1 MNASGEP
8 IVWPVK
14 GKGPRVAVAISGGVD
29 SSVAMALLA
38 ERGHDVVGVMA
49 RLWSEPPQE
58 EMRAPATSDSEAFAR
73 RACEHLGVPFYAVDL
88 AEEFRD
94 SVVDP
99 FIAEYLRGRTPNP
112 CLNCNRDVKFG
123 LLLEYALK
131 QGADFLTTGHYAR
144 IQKREEDFRLLRG
157 LDARKD
163 QSYMLHML
171 GQRELS
177 HILFPLGEMTKSEVR
192 AASRARGLP
201 TAERPESQEICFIR
215 DNNYHRF
222 LKRFAPNSIASGP
235 IYDAAGQ
242 RVGTHKGLPFYT
254 IGQREGLGIAHS
266 EPLYVLEIRPAENTL
281 IVGTAS
287 ELGRDCLTASGV
299 SFVAGSP
306 PPIPAQVTAKI
317 RYRAREEQAIL
328 TSLEDDRASVQF
340 AAPLRDITAGQGV
353 VFYDG
358 DIVLGGGVID

>member
-1 MNASGEP
+1 MKASSKS
-8 IVWPVK
+8 IVWP
-14 GKGPRVAVAISGGVD
+14 GKSAGARVAVAISGGVD

-38 ERGHDVVGVMA
+38 ESDHDVVGVMA
-49 RLWSEPPQE
+49 RVWSEPPQE
-58 EMRAPATSDSEAFAR
+58 EMPAPAMSDSEAFAR
-73 RACEHLGVPFYAVDL
+73 RVCEHLGVPFFALDL
-88 AEEFRD
+88 SEEFRH
-94 SVVDP
+94 SVVQP
-99 FIAEYLRGRTPNP
+99 FVTEYLRGRTPNP

-123 LLLEYALK
+123 LLLEYALAN
-131 QGADFLTTGHYAR
+131 GADYLATGHYAR
-144 IQKREEDFRLLRG
+144 VRRAGAAFQLLRA
-157 LDARKD
+157 LDPRKD

-177 HILFPLGEMTKSEVR
+177 RVLFPLGEMTKSEVR
-192 AASRARGLP
+192 AASRARVLP

-222 LKRFAPNSIASGP
+222 LRRFAPESIAPGP
-235 IYDAAGQ
+235 ICDSGGQ

-266 EPLYVLEIRPAENTL
+266 EPLYVLEIRPAENAL

-287 ELGRDCLTASGV
+287 ELGRDELTASSV

-306 PPIPAQVTAKI
+306 PPIPAHITAKI
-317 RYRAREEQAIL
+317 RYRAREERAVI
-328 TSLEDDRASVQF
+328 TGVEDDRASVRF

-353 VFYDG
+353 VFYHEDL
-358 DIVLGGGVID
+358 VLGGGVID